1 MGENG
6 VGMFRRQ
13 LFTVVRRARLK
24 DNRSPLR
31 RATNIQRPGDL
42 EEITVVI
49 QGMQFGGRNK
59 N

>member
-1 MGENG
+1 MGKNG

-13 LFTVVRRARLK
+13 LFPVVRRPGLK

-31 RATNIQRPGDL
+31 RAANIQRTGDL

-49 QGMQFGGRNK
+49 ERMQFAGSK